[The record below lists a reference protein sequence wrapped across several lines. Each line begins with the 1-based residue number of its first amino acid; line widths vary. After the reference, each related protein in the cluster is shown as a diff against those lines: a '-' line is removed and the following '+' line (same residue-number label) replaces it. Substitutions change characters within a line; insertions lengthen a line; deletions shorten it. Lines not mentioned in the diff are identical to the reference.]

1 MTAEELAEIVMFCW
15 KQPPTVCIRDLVVA
29 PTRTTF

>member
-1 MTAEELAEIVMFCW
+1 MTADELAAIVMFCYR
-15 KQPPTVCIRDLVVA
+15 QPPHICIRDLVVA